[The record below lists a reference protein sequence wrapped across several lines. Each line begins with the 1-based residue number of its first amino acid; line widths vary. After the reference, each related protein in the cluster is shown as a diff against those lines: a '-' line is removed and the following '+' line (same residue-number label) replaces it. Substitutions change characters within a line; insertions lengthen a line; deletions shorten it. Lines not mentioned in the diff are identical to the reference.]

1 MLENA
6 QAFASRVVMDLQG
19 YQRVLQDLLAVCQQH
34 VTLYNQLRTKLR
46 DCTLQVPAHAVCR
59 ALPAAEMTLE
69 QALAPDNGAALS
81 EQQRRALGEEVERRR
96 RKLHEQVI
104 PGFSQRFRELRE
116 QVVHVTL

>member
-1 MLENA
+1 
-6 QAFASRVVMDLQG
+6 
-19 YQRVLQDLLAVCQQH
+19 
-34 VTLYNQLRTKLR
+34 
-46 DCTLQVPAHAVCR
+46 
-59 ALPAAEMTLE
+59 MTLE